1 MTVEFARR
9 HFPSLCRPR
18 EADSHKGTFG
28 TVGVIG
34 GAPGMTGA
42 ALLAGRAALF
52 QGAGKVKIGFVQ
64 EPPFAVD
71 PVHPELMLQRAE
83 DLLRAGDMTVC
94 VAGVGMGLDEKS
106 LGLLYQLFRA
116 TMNVPLV
123 LDADGLTLLA
133 QGKIGAG
140 KRNRPLILTPHPQEA
155 ARLLDCEV
163 GQVQEARAK
172 AAVAISKKYDAWTV
186 LKGNKTVICSPTG
199 DTQTNSSGNPGLATG
214 GTGDVL
220 AGILGACLAQ
230 GIEASQAVPGAVW
243 LHGAAADLLVQ
254 EGVGPI
260 GMVAGEVQVAA
271 RRVRNSI
278 VIE

>member
-1 MTVEFARR
+1 MTVEYARR
-9 HFPSLCRPR
+9 HFPALCRPR
-18 EADSHKGTFG
+18 AAESHKGSFG
-28 TVGVIG
+28 TLGIIG

-42 ALLAGRAALF
+42 ALLAGRAALL
-52 QGAGKVKIGFVQ
+52 QGVGKVKLGFVQ
-64 EPPFAVD
+64 ELPFAVD
-71 PVHPELMLQRAE
+71 PMHPELMLHRAE

-116 TMNVPLV
+116 TINIPLV
-123 LDADGLTLLA
+123 LDADGLNLLA

-140 KRNRPLILTPHPQEA
+140 KRNRPLVLTPHPQEA

-163 GQVQEARAK
+163 GQVQEARAR
-172 AAVAISKKYDAWTV
+172 AAVDISKKYDAWTV
-186 LKGNKTVICSPTG
+186 LKGHKTVISSPQG
-199 DTQTNSSGNPGLATG
+199 DTQTNCTGNPGLASG

-220 AGILGACLAQ
+220 AGIMGACLAQ
-230 GIEASQAVPGAVW
+230 GVEAAQAVPGAVW

-254 EGVGPI
+254 DGVGPI
-260 GMVAGEVQVAA
+260 GMVAGEVLVAA

-278 VIE
+278 VMA